1 MKRFAQIVSIFF
13 GFPWL
18 SVVLWLLVF
27 RTGLIQQ
34 QIAFFS
40 IVLPILNIII
50 PFLYFFWALRKGI
63 IADIDITK
71 RQQRYGV
78 MTLMLV
84 LQLISL
90 WLIYTRGNATLLDL
104 SLIIDAVFISTYLI
118 TLLWKISLH
127 MTINVIGILLVNV
140 LFDWKY
146 MYLLA
151 IIPLVMW
158 SRFYLK
164 KHTLSQLIA
173 GTLVSGSIMLIG
185 FEYFNFV

>member
-78 MTLMLV
+78 MTLMFV

-127 MTINVIGILLVNV
+127 MTINVIAILLLNV

-146 MYLLA
+146 LYLLA

>member
-1 MKRFAQIVSIFF
+1 MKRFAQAVSIFF

-27 RTGLIQQ
+27 ETGLIQQ

-90 WLIYTRGNATLLDL
+90 WLIYTRGNATLLEL

-127 MTINVIGILLVNV
+127 MTINVIGILLTNV
-140 LFDWKY
+140 LFDWD
-146 MYLLA
+146 YLYLMA
-151 IIPLVMW
+151 IIPFVMW

-164 KHTLSQLIA
+164 KHTVSQLIA
-173 GTLVSGSIMLIG
+173 GTLVSGSIMIAG
-185 FEYFNFV
+185 FKYFNFV

>member
-84 LQLISL
+84 LQLVSL

-127 MTINVIGILLVNV
+127 MTINVIGILLINV

-146 MYLLA
+146 LYLLA

-164 KHTLSQLIA
+164 KHTPSQLIA

-185 FEYFNFV
+185 FKYFNFV